1 MTWLDRYVAEHH
13 EQVAAEADHR
23 ETLQLL
29 QR

>member
-13 EQVAAEADHR
+13 DQVAVEADR
-23 ETLQLL
+23 QEMLQLL